1 MGLTKIKFLVY
12 NADMINNTNKKESK
26 MKVFD
31 KKQVEELFQV
41 TTMYITDC
49 CGEYVS
55 DDSSD
60 ICPACG
66 EHTEIITEEY
76 EVSK

>member
-1 MGLTKIKFLVY
+1 M
-12 NADMINNTNKKESK
+12 KEIK

-31 KKQVEELFQV
+31 KKQVEELFQI

-55 DDSSD
+55 DDCSD

-76 EVSK
+76 EVSR

>member
-1 MGLTKIKFLVY
+1 MGCKLKRCLY
-12 NADMINNTNKKESK
+12 NVDIRSKEIK

-31 KKQVEELFQV
+31 KKQVEELFQI

-55 DDSSD
+55 DDCSD

-66 EHTEIITEEY
+66 EHTEIITEKY

>member
-1 MGLTKIKFLVY
+1 
-12 NADMINNTNKKESK
+12 

-31 KKQVEELFQV
+31 KKQVEELFQI

-55 DDSSD
+55 DDGAD

>member
-1 MGLTKIKFLVY
+1 
-12 NADMINNTNKKESK
+12 

-31 KKQVEELFQV
+31 KKQVEELFQI

>member
-1 MGLTKIKFLVY
+1 MGLTELKSILY
-12 NADMINNTNKKESK
+12 NADITNNTKGIK

-31 KKQVEELFQV
+31 KKQVEELFQI

-55 DDSSD
+55 DDCSD

>member
-1 MGLTKIKFLVY
+1 MGLTELKSILY
-12 NADMINNTNKKESK
+12 NADITNNTKGIK

-41 TTMYITDC
+41 VTMYITDC